1 MLKLILTLGMRG
13 DYNRLRRLA
22 LRCPLFRPLHFL
34 YCVFHGSVLP
44 LGATIGGPVR
54 FPHEPTGV
62 FLSTTC
68 VIGRGCTIMQHVT
81 IGSNFVTKI
90 NGGGGAPVLGD
101 NVFVGAGAKI
111 IGPVRIGNNVKIGAG
126 AVVVTD
132 VPDDVV
138 VVMHKPRILVGG
150 RDVTAE

>member
-13 DYNRLRRLA
+13 DYNRLRRLT
-22 LRCPLFRPLHFL
+22 LRCPLWRPLYFL

-81 IGSNFVTKI
+81 VGFNFVTKI
-90 NGGGGAPVLGD
+90 NGGGVARPSSVITSL
-101 NVFVGAGAKI
+101 
-111 IGPVRIGNNVKIGAG
+111 
-126 AVVVTD
+126 
-132 VPDDVV
+132 
-138 VVMHKPRILVGG
+138 
-150 RDVTAE
+150 

>member
-1 MLKLILTLGMRG
+1 MHNALLPLLKLILSFGMRG
-13 DYNRLRRLA
+13 DYNRLRHLA

-44 LGATIGGPVR
+44 LGAAIGGPVR

-81 IGSNFVTKI
+81 IGFNFVIKI
-90 NGGGGAPVLGD
+90 NGGGWRA
-101 NVFVGAGAKI
+101 
-111 IGPVRIGNNVKIGAG
+111 R
-126 AVVVTD
+126 
-132 VPDDVV
+132 
-138 VVMHKPRILVGG
+138 PR
-150 RDVTAE
+150 